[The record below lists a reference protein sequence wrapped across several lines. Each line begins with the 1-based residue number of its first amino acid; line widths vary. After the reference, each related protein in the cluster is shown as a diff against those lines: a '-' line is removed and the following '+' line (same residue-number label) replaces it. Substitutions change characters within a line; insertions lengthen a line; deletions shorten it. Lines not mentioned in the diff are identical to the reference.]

1 MAVPLDAKKNNAPSS
16 PITIAAITACPT
28 GIAHTYMAADALTSA
43 AKARGDVS
51 LLVKTQGAS
60 DNSVL
65 SEKEI
70 ASADVVIF
78 ATDVGVRDR
87 ERFKGKR
94 ILECSPRQAIRDP
107 NDTLSAAI
115 ALKNASTNTTVRPH
129 VTRRVSATAYDLE
142 RKSAT
147 LR

>member
-1 MAVPLDAKKNNAPSS
+1 M
-16 PITIAAITACPT
+16 TACPT